1 MVENV
6 PEFASW
12 GPIGSNGRPIPSRK
26 GEVFRAWVAA
36 IEALGYRVDWREL
49 CAADYGDPTT
59 RRRLFVQAVRG
70 RRRIMWPDAT
80 HSKDGDYDMIRT
92 THRWRG
98 AREVIDWTVPDQSI
112 YDRKRPLSPKT
123 MARIEAGLRRF
134 GVQPFLVE
142 YYGNGGAQSLKDP
155 LNTVTTKDR
164 HALVRP
170 VVVANG
176 KRYTLDIRFRML
188 QPHELAAAQGFR
200 RDYQFTGIRTEK
212 VKQIGNAVP
221 RSLARA
227 LVTAQLSQQSDVS
240 KFMGYEPKQ

>member
-1 MVENV
+1 
-6 PEFASW
+6 
-12 GPIGSNGRPIPSRK
+12 
-26 GEVFRAWVAA
+26 
-36 IEALGYRVDWREL
+36 
-49 CAADYGDPTT
+49 
-59 RRRLFVQAVRG
+59 
-70 RRRIMWPDAT
+70 MWPDAT

-112 YDRKRPLSPKT
+112 CDRKRPLSPKT
-123 MARIEAGLRRF
+123 MLRIEAGLRKF

-176 KRYTLDIRFRML
+176 RRHTLDIRFRML

-200 RDYQFTGIRTEK
+200 RDYQFTGTKAEK

-240 KFMGYEPKQ
+240 KFMGYEPKSRRSNDRDQQQKQGADREPECGEGLPGNEHPACTVPAGTEGTLG